1 MHSLRVVPKICICS
15 PHFASQAY
23 YQRLRG
29 IYNYLNSLVIRVD
42 IQIRIIS
49 SQDQLDTFINTL
61 SENKVDG
68 VIFISLSL
76 TDENVMKVKAAGTE
90 CVLIENHSELCT
102 SITNENFEGGRLAAR
117 YFLDHGYESFGL
129 LCEPFHWAYSVYT
142 IQDRIMGYQAELGA
156 AGYIIPK
163 EHIYESKI
171 NRALVRERFVEV
183 FRKGNYPKA
192 FFVPADVMAIGFI
205 QAAHDCGLKI
215 PEDVAV
221 IGFDDVDAADFMELT
236 TVSQHLDESGEIAA
250 RALLDKIHNPNYVE
264 KHIDLKLTLVE
275 RKTA

>member
-1 MHSLRVVPKICICS
+1 MRSLRKVPKICVCS

-49 SQDQLDTFINTL
+49 SQEQLDAFINTL
-61 SENKVDG
+61 PENKVDG

-76 TDENVMKVKAAGTE
+76 TDENVMKVKAAGVE
-90 CVLIENHSELCT
+90 CVLIENQSELCT
-102 SITNENFEGGRLAAR
+102 CITNENFEGGRLAAR
-117 YFLDHGYESFGL
+117 YFLDHGYQSFGL

-156 AGYIIPK
+156 AGHIIPK

-192 FFVPADVMAIGFI
+192 FFVPADVMAIGLI
-205 QAAHDCGLKI
+205 QAAYDCGLKV

-236 TVSQHLDESGEIAA
+236 TISQHLDESGEIAA
-250 RALLDKIHNPNYVE
+250 RALLDKIHNPNTIE

>member
-1 MHSLRVVPKICICS
+1 MRSLREVPKICVCS

-42 IQIRIIS
+42 LQIRVIT
-49 SQDQLDTFINTL
+49 SQDQLDAFINTL
-61 SENKVDG
+61 SDQAIDG

-76 TDENVMKVKAAGTE
+76 TDEQVAKVKGSGTE
-90 CVLIENHSELCT
+90 CVLIENHSTLCT
-102 SITNENFEGGRLAAR
+102 CITNENFEGGRMAAR
-117 YFLDHGYESFGL
+117 YFIDHGYESFGF

-142 IQDRIMGYQAELGA
+142 IQDRLMGFQAELGA
-156 AGYIIPK
+156 SGYIVPK

-171 NRALVRERFVEV
+171 DRAVVRERFVET

-221 IGFDDVDAADFMELT
+221 IGFDDVDAADIMDLT
-236 TVSQHLDESGEIAA
+236 TISQHLDESGEIAA
-250 RALLDKIHNPNYVE
+250 KALLDRIHNPNYEE

-275 RKTA
+275 RKSA